1 MKSLG
6 VGGSMTQIDLNNSQI
21 MRLAQTQEINSQKN
35 SQVALIKIKT
45 QIKGNSWILN
55 LGNLEKFLIKDTE
68 K

>member
-1 MKSLG
+1 
-6 VGGSMTQIDLNNSQI
+6 MTQIDLNNSQI

-55 LGNLEKFLIKDTE
+55 LGNLEKFLIKDAE

>member
-6 VGGSMTQIDLNNSQI
+6 VGGAVTQIDLNNSQT
-21 MRLAQTQEINSQKN
+21 MKLAQTQEINSQKN

-55 LGNLEKFLIKDTE
+55 LGNLEKFLMKDTE